1 MQSDTRKLLTTGT
14 AILLVGAIAAVLML
28 TVFGGV
34 TREGPHTNGGW
45 LALVVALGCVP
56 TAAMTLFLGL
66 IKLVGDLRHRS

>member
-14 AILLVGAIAAVLML
+14 AILLVGAIAALLML

-45 LALVVALGCVP
+45 LALVVALGCV
-56 TAAMTLFLGL
+56 FLGL
-66 IKLVGDLRHRS
+66 AKLIGDSRHRS